1 MVVILILLDVDGFI
15 KLEGVEYWIFYWFLV
30 FVFVMFVFFFWLL
43 WERNFKLLVLLS
55 CFRNE

>member
-30 FVFVMFVFFFWLL
+30 FVFVMFEFFFFFIM
-43 WERNFKLLVLLS
+43 RKKFKVIGVIKL
-55 CFRNE
+55 F